1 MIIKSI
7 QRKTNSLR
15 KLEGRKPKQT
25 VQLKTATYM
34 ICSFSYYNAKKLTFL
49 KLKKKQQCLYPI
61 CLNRNDLFNMIKTV
75 SIMFFETSAVLVCS

>member
-15 KLEGRKPKQT
+15 KLDGRKGKQT

-34 ICSFSYYNAKKLTFL
+34 ICSFSYYNAKKLIIL
-49 KLKKKQQCLYPI
+49 KLKKKRYLYPI
-61 CLNRNDLFNMIKTV
+61 CLNRNVLFNMIKTV

>member
-15 KLEGRKPKQT
+15 KLDGRGKQT

-34 ICSFSYYNAKKLTFL
+34 ICSFSYYNAKKLTIF
-49 KLKKKQQCLYPI
+49 KLKKKQYLYPV
-61 CLNRNDLFNMIKTV
+61 CLNKNVLFNMIKTV

>member
-15 KLEGRKPKQT
+15 KMDDRKGKQA

-34 ICSFSYYNAKKLTFL
+34 ICSFSYYNAKKLTIL
-49 KLKKKQQCLYPI
+49 KLKKKTQYLYPI
-61 CLNRNDLFNMIKTV
+61 CLNRNVLFNMIKTV

>member
-15 KLEGRKPKQT
+15 KLDGRKGKQA

-34 ICSFSYYNAKKLTFL
+34 ICSFSYYNAKKLTIF
-49 KLKKKQQCLYPI
+49 KLKKKQYLYPV
-61 CLNRNDLFNMIKTV
+61 CLNRNVLFNMIKTV
-75 SIMFFETSAVLVCS
+75 SIICFSKLPPF

>member
-15 KLEGRKPKQT
+15 KLDGRKGKQA

-34 ICSFSYYNAKKLTFL
+34 ICSFSYYNAKKFTFL
-49 KLKKKQQCLYPI
+49 KLKKKTILISCMSKQKRSFQY
-61 CLNRNDLFNMIKTV
+61 D
-75 SIMFFETSAVLVCS
+75 